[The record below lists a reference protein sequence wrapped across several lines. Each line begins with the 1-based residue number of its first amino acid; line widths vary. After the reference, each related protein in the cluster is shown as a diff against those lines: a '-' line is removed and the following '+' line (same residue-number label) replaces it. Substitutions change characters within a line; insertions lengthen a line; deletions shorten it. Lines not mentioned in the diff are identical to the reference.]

1 MRILSEIDFAL
12 SNSKC
17 QCKDA
22 LLIVSEWSVVSKN
35 SEFLPGW
42 GGAQIQNICR
52 IMLCQNYVKPIW
64 NSLKTS

>member
-1 MRILSEIDFAL
+1 MRILLEIDFAL
-12 SNSKC
+12 SNFKC

-52 IMLCQNYVKPIW
+52 IIGKWDVKPIW